1 MDQDGLSSDP
11 LHSERRHGLFVVAG
25 TGVGMSVCFDRVKPL
40 VDETVRRLATKAF
53 RDDPIAGSRYSRAT
67 SIVSSAYKRHGTILE
82 AAIFE
87 RLRDN
92 NRLSVWTDPHFSV
105 SAAADALV
113 HSSTRS
119 DSLRSQLPYGEAKR
133 TLQVDIAVYDNSSR
147 SMRTYEVK
155 RGNGEHDAGKVRS
168 IMRDLICTH
177 VLLKSYGESR
187 GHSVNHAEAKII
199 YYYGV
204 RSVPAPLSLVRE
216 ELDEHFEY
224 PVVEAVEQVN
234 TYFKER
240 LHALLESA

>member
-1 MDQDGLSSDP
+1 
-11 LHSERRHGLFVVAG
+11 
-25 TGVGMSVCFDRVKPL
+25 MSVCFDRVKPL
-40 VDETVRRLATKAF
+40 VDETVRRLAIKAF
-53 RDDPIAGSRYSRAT
+53 RSDPIAGSKYARAT
-67 SIVSSAYKRHGTILE
+67 SIVSSAYKRHGKILE

-92 NRLSVWTDPHFSV
+92 NRLSVWTDPTFAV
-105 SAAADALV
+105 SGAADALV
-113 HSSTRS
+113 HSSTRT
-119 DSLRSQLPYGEAKR
+119 DGLRSQLPYGEAKR
-133 TLQVDIAVYDNSSR
+133 TLQVDIVVYDNSSR
-147 SMRTYEVK
+147 ALRTYEVK

-187 GHSVNHAEAKII
+187 GHNIDHAEAKII

-224 PVVEAVEQVN
+224 PVVDAVEQVN
-234 TYFKER
+234 TYFRDR
-240 LHALLESA
+240 LHVLLEAN